1 MRFITPKGCT
11 GGGSPR
17 EGGIRTT
24 PCRRP
29 FCAIASVLEGSRYR
43 NTVFLCNIGGSRP
56 PNFHKRACQI
66 YSVFVCFRLLRHDFS
81 RFCRG
86 PVSGGLPGALLP
98 VSGGLNGAIASVL
111 EGSL

>member
-1 MRFITPKGCT
+1 M
-11 GGGSPR
+11 
-17 EGGIRTT
+17 
-24 PCRRP
+24 
-29 FCAIASVLEGSRYR
+29 
-43 NTVFLCNIGGSRP
+43 FLWVSCGVET

-81 RFCRG
+81 SFFRG
-86 PVSGGLPGALLP
+86 PVSDGLPGALLP